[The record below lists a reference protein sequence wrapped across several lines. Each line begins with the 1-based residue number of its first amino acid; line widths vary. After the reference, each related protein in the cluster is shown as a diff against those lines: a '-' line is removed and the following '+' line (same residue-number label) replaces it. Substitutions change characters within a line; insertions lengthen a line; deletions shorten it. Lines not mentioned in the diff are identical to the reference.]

1 MKLNIMSLEALNAT
15 DYVID
20 EDINSIG
27 PTTDPWGTPLTTS
40 FHLNTDPLIYL
51 WTQTAAIIG

>member
-1 MKLNIMSLEALNAT
+1 MKLNIMSLEALNPT

-27 PTTDPWGTPLTTS
+27 PTTDP
-40 FHLNTDPLIYL
+40 
-51 WTQTAAIIG
+51 